1 VVGNIVKVRQDL
13 LDALA
18 MAESE
23 RAR

>member
-13 LDALA
+13 LDALVT
-18 MAESE
+18 AESE